1 MVEVTREQAFKGGAE
16 LGDVAVLALDEVPN
30 QQQLSDFFK
39 EGTQAFQALAGI
51 GIPKEDIAK
60 VAANLAEGF
69 LNKLNS
75 TVLKLG

>member
-1 MVEVTREQAFKGGAE
+1 MAVSREQAFTAGAE
-16 LGDVAVLALDEVPN
+16 LADVAVLALDKVPN
-30 QQQLSDFFK
+30 KEQLAQFFS

-51 GIPKEDIAK
+51 GIPKEEVAK
-60 VAANLAEGF
+60 VASNLAEGF